1 MKIKLLVV
9 CFLLITGLAQA
20 GEKIV
25 IRAYNYGRIPAKIK
39 IYDSEGNLQ
48 KKIWI
53 RGNYVRVIDNN
64 DGSVTK
70 YRRDSF
76 PNIIIDSEKEVKK

>member
-9 CFLLITGLAQA
+9 CFLLIAGLAQA

-39 IYDSEGNLQ
+39 IYDSEGNLE

-53 RGNYVRVIDNN
+53 RGDWIKVINN
-64 DGSVTK
+64 ENGTVEK
-70 YRRDSF
+70 YRRTSF
-76 PNIIIDSEKEVKK
+76 PNIIIDSEKDVKK